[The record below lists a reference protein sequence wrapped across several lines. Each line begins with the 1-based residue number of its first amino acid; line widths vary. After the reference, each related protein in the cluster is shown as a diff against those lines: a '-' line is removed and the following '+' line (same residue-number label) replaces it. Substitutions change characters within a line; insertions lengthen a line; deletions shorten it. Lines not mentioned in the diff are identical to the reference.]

1 MTMDKEKS
9 SEEFEEEL
17 IGILKLVAPGTALRT
32 ALDDILKAGFGG
44 LMVVGN
50 TPAIMNIINGGFE
63 LNCKFTPQK
72 LIELCKMDGAIV
84 LDNDVK
90 KIIYANTLLVPDFMI
105 STSETGTR
113 HKAAE
118 RTAKQTNQFVVA
130 ISERKKHITLYK
142 GNMRYVLKSTSE
154 VLSRAGETIRMLE
167 KHREILHEL
176 LLNLNVLEFTNLASL
191 SDVILVLQRMEIAE
205 RIADIIRRY
214 IVELGAEG
222 TLVKIQLK
230 ELVKGVSEE
239 EILLLRDYSKK
250 EPLLTKVHLNEIS
263 LEDLIEPVNIIKVL
277 NYTKI
282 DEAVITKGVRIL
294 NKVSLVQDDLQK
306 LIDRFGG
313 LQNILD
319 SPPEN
324 LIEILGENKAR
335 VLQKELTHLKEQVML
350 GKKI

>member
-1 MTMDKEKS
+1 MEKEKS

-17 IGILKLVAPGTALRT
+17 INVLKLVAPGTALRT
-32 ALDDILKAGFGG
+32 ALDDISKGGLGG
-44 LMVVGN
+44 LMVIGN

-72 LIELCKMDGAIV
+72 LIELCKMDGAII
-84 LDNDVK
+84 LDNESK

-105 STSETGTR
+105 STNETGTR

-118 RTAKQTNQFVVA
+118 RTAKQTNQFVIA

-142 GNMRYVLKSTSE
+142 GNMKYVLKSTSE

-191 SDVILVLQRMEIAE
+191 SDVVLVLQRMEICE

-230 ELVKGVSEE
+230 ELIKGIAEE
-239 EILLLRDYSKK
+239 EILLLKDYSKK
-250 EPLLTKVHLNEIS
+250 EPLLTKVHLNEIT
-263 LEDLIEPVNIIKVL
+263 LEDLIEPANILKVL
-277 NYTKI
+277 SYAKI
-282 DEAVITKGVRIL
+282 DEIVVTKGVRIL
-294 NKVSLVQDDLQK
+294 NKVSLAQEDMQK
-306 LIDRFGG
+306 LIDRFGN
-313 LQNILD
+313 LQSLLD
-319 SPPEN
+319 SPSEN
-324 LIEILGENKAR
+324 LIELLGENKAR
-335 VLQKELTHLKEQVML
+335 ILQRELNHLKEQVML